1 MNFEEL
7 LGDEYSDTMTITE
20 LQTKLNDKGVNL
32 VAWNDDKHIAKRDY
46 IELEHKY
53 IDLKNSNRDINKEL
67 RTLKEANMS
76 EEEKQNA
83 EKQEL
88 LNRIASLEMEK
99 NRSEMKAMY
108 SSMGYSEDIV
118 NGLVDVEFY
127 DGADKLIKKQE
138 LLKSANAQLLDNYKK
153 SVMEGDSKP
162 NSNPNI
168 SISKLDE
175 FKAEYQ
181 RALNSD
187 MPYTAAAVI
196 QRANEQGIDINL
208 LSK

>member
-20 LQTKLNDKGVNL
+20 LQTKLNDKKVNL

-76 EEEKQNA
+76 EEEKQNT

-153 SVMEGDSKP
+153 SIMEGDSKP
-162 NSNPNI
+162 NNNPNI

-181 RALNSD
+181 KALNSD